1 MITTSCHC
9 VLIDA
14 CAAPCTS
21 RQSKSMHMCL
31 MRRSTESSSAR
42 GGLVSCTRSKNIT
55 CFPSANAHVGPARSS
70 ITLAFEARLAR
81 DAWSHQFEELR
92 AVPAVCLTRAD
103 EISSQHA
110 ARPSLRLATGSS
122 SLRGSITPKFG
133 PLRPVLAKMTIA
145 YGYFSRDWGYIPL
158 GRTFALFGRGRGGAC
173 RSLGDDHALGDGTKS
188 DGSNPPTAG
197 TAQLN

>member
-1 MITTSCHC
+1 MMITTSCHC

-42 GGLVSCTRSKNIT
+42 GGLVSCTRNKNIT

-92 AVPAVCLTRAD
+92 AVPRCAKPDQTPHVPTRRA
-103 EISSQHA
+103 QNYGPVHGQRN
-110 ARPSLRLATGSS
+110 ARPTPRTHRMERLAHPKPLVNVLVVAVRSTL
-122 SLRGSITPKFG
+122 SL
-133 PLRPVLAKMTIA
+133 A
-145 YGYFSRDWGYIPL
+145 
-158 GRTFALFGRGRGGAC
+158 
-173 RSLGDDHALGDGTKS
+173 RSLGH
-188 DGSNPPTAG
+188 
-197 TAQLN
+197 

>member
-1 MITTSCHC
+1 MRAQRH
-9 VLIDA
+9 A
-14 CAAPCTS
+14 HS

-42 GGLVSCTRSKNIT
+42 GGLVSCTRNKNIT

-81 DAWSHQFEELR
+81 DAWSHQFMELR

-110 ARPSLRLATGSS
+110 ARPPLRLATGSS

-133 PLRPVLAKMTIA
+133 PLRHVLVFTSTRSGATSLK
-145 YGYFSRDWGYIPL
+145 
-158 GRTFALFGRGRGGAC
+158 RTFFVFGWGRGWVC
-173 RSLGDDHALGDGTKS
+173 RSLW
-188 DGSNPPTAG
+188 PWC
-197 TAQLN
+197 